1 MTERE
6 QYFLQGLKESNR
18 EVFEKLFREYYPLLC
33 NYARRYIYDKSTA
46 EDIVQEFFCKLWDKR
61 FEIKVSTSLNNY
73 FYKSVTN
80 LCFNHFRD
88 TEAERKLIDFRGDEI
103 PETAS
108 GSRYQSD
115 NELNEHLGRALLE
128 LPEKRRE
135 IFELSRF
142 EGLKYHEIAE
152 KLDLSI
158 KTVETQMTRSLE
170 FLRKYLKEFISVMA
184 LIINVINKS

>member
-6 QYFLQGLKESNR
+6 QYYLNGLKDSNR
-18 EVFEKLFREYYPLLC
+18 EAFEKFFREYYPLLC
-33 NYARRYIYDKSTA
+33 NYTRRYIYDKSSA
-46 EDIVQEFFCKLWDKR
+46 EDVVQEFFCKLWDKR
-61 FEIKVSTSLNNY
+61 FEVKVTTSLNNY
-73 FYKSVTN
+73 LYKSITN
-80 LCFNHFRD
+80 LCYNYFRD
-88 TEAERKLIDFRGDEI
+88 TETERKIIDFRGDDMHELS
-103 PETAS
+103 S
-108 GSRYQSD
+108 GSRFQSD

-152 KLDLSI
+152 KLDIST

-170 FLRKYLKEFISVMA
+170 FLRKYLKEFIGVIA
-184 LIINVINKS
+184 LIMNMITKS